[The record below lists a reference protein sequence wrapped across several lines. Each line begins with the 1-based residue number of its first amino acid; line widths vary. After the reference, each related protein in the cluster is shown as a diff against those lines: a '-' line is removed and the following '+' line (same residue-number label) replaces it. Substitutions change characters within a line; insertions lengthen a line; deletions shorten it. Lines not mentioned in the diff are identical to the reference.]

1 MDLYVNI
8 VVCVPRLVLDGDF
21 NAHSAWNSIRE
32 FLGVTVFLDVDFV
45 LNSMIVLLDV
55 FGLGISYVDFVLNSR
70 IVFLDVFGLRI
81 SGVIRS
87 GRCIKPAFF
96 WIYGILKVPIPKRI
110 PIYQC
115 HQPGAG

>member
-1 MDLYVNI
+1 MIGSAAACMGVAKSAAACMG
-8 VVCVPRLVLDGDF
+8 VVR
-21 NAHSAWNSIRE
+21 SMT
-32 FLGVTVFLDVDFV
+32 VTAVASYLCVFLDVDFV

>member
-1 MDLYVNI
+1 MHGGGKIRRRAHGGGALD
-8 VVCVPRLVLDGDF
+8 DGD
-21 NAHSAWNSIRE
+21 SGGLLS
-32 FLGVTVFLDVDFV
+32 VCVFLDVDFV